1 MILLGLEKQQDAA
14 TPAPGSTCLSL
25 RNPYFI
31 LFCHRDADVA
41 VQNGAKGP
49 DGTEIGPPGASS
61 WLRAVPW
68 GIRENLKWVSERYGN
83 PKIYI
88 TENGCDV
95 IGESDLPLE
104 QALHDTFR
112 VDFLTEYT
120 TNVMAAFHIDG
131 VNVAG
136 YYSWSL
142 LDNFEWSDGFNMRF
156 GLVYVDGVGRGD
168 GGTRHQKDSARW
180 LTSRIAAQSQIIP
193 DEFLACTKSGNLHPD
208 RSIYPRL
215 EVHL

>member
-1 MILLGLEKQQDAA
+1 
-14 TPAPGSTCLSL
+14 
-25 RNPYFI
+25 

-41 VQNGAKGP
+41 VQNGVKGP

-95 IGESDLPLE
+95 VGESDLPLE

-193 DEFLACTKSGNLHPD
+193 DEFLACTKSGNLLS
-208 RSIYPRL
+208 RSF
-215 EVHL
+215 HLPPS